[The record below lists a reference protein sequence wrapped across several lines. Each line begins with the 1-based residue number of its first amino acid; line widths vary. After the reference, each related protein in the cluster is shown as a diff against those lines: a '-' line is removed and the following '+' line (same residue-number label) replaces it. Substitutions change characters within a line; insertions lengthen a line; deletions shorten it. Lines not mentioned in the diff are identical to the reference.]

1 MSNVTIGGIELNEIM
16 LFFILCLIT
25 IILFI
30 FSISVYR
37 NRDKICFYSLAVRK
51 DGSISKVGIAYMLL
65 LLLITYQVFSGVEI
79 SSYLVELLGIIF
91 AAELGKQYVDNK
103 LTKPQISKIK
113 ENLTHVDKDN
123 RSASARNLDNI
134 DFDSL

>member
-51 DGSISKVGIAYMLL
+51 DGSISKVGIAYILL

-113 ENLTHVDKDN
+113 ENLTHVDKDK

>member
-51 DGSISKVGIAYMLL
+51 DGSISKVGIAYILL

>member
-113 ENLTHVDKDN
+113 ENLTHVDKDK